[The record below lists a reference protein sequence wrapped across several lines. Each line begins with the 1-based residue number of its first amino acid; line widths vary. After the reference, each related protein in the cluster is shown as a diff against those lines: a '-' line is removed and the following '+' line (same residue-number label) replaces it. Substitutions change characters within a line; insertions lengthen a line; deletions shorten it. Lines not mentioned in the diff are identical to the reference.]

1 MAKLPRQYWTP
12 ARLAWLAAAYR
23 THPMPGL
30 VDHYNAHWS
39 ITLTR
44 MQLKA
49 ALSNHRI
56 TSGRPHG
63 SGHIGK
69 LGGGWTLEQVDWL
82 RTHRDDGALTYLTPI
97 FNAAFGTERTKSQ
110 LHAACQRHQIR
121 AQRDY
126 HWHTGHATWNKGVP
140 FDAIGAARIH
150 RFKPG
155 HEPSNRAAIGEY
167 RKTAQGYWEVKCTNF
182 ADRPASNANWQALHR
197 LLWAEAHG
205 PIPAAH
211 VVVFIDGDSD
221 HLDIAN
227 LACIHRAVCNLWH
240 RLRTPTMTPAERRLA
255 LDRAQVKHQAYT
267 AGKRLGLAWPQIKQL
282 FHGEAA

>member
-1 MAKLPRQYWTP
+1 MSPLPRQYWT
-12 ARLAWLAAAYR
+12 AERLAWLAEAYR
-23 THPMPGL
+23 THPLPGL

-69 LGGGWTLEQVDWL
+69 LGGCWTLEQVDWL
-82 RTHRDDGALTYLTPI
+82 RTHRDDGALTYLTPL
-97 FNAAFGTERTKSQ
+97 FNAAFGIERTKSQ

-126 HWHTGHATWNKGVP
+126 HWHTGHPTWNKGVP
-140 FDAIGAARIH
+140 FDATGTARIH

-167 RKTAQGYWEVKCTNF
+167 RKTTQGYWEVKCTNF
-182 ADRPASNANWQALHR
+182 ADRPASNANWQPLHR
-197 LLWAEAHG
+197 LLWVENHG

-211 VVVFIDGDSD
+211 VVVFLDGDSD

-227 LACIHRAVCNLWH
+227 LACVHRAVCNLWH

-255 LDRAQVKHQAYT
+255 LDRAQVKHHAYT

-282 FHGEAA
+282 FSGEAA